1 MKSISIKAYA
11 KINLGL
17 DVLRKRSDGYHD
29 VCMIMQ
35 SLTLHD
41 DLTIRTSN
49 RKDISIKSN
58 LVYLPNDKRNLVYK
72 AAALFMEENSINSGL
87 EINLYKRIPV
97 SAGLAGGSSDA
108 AATLKALNRLFKCG
122 MTDARLMELG
132 VKIGADVPYCIMLGT
147 ALSEGIGERL
157 TALPSIPDCYILLVK
172 PDISVSTKLV
182 YECLK
187 LDDSTIHPDIEAMKK
202 ALIAA
207 DLEALSAKM
216 ANLLETVTIPMH
228 PVIDDIKTDM
238 KKAGA
243 MTSLMS
249 GSGPTVFGIFNDKTA
264 ADKAYA
270 FFKNNY
276 PHAKQVFL
284 TKPYNP

>member
-1 MKSISIKAYA
+1 
-11 KINLGL
+11 
-17 DVLRKRSDGYHD
+17 
-29 VCMIMQ
+29 
-35 SLTLHD
+35 
-41 DLTIRTSN
+41 
-49 RKDISIKSN
+49 
-58 LVYLPNDKRNLVYK
+58 
-72 AAALFMEENSINSGL
+72 
-87 EINLYKRIPV
+87 
-97 SAGLAGGSSDA
+97 
-108 AATLKALNRLFKCG
+108 
-122 MTDARLMELG
+122 
-132 VKIGADVPYCIMLGT
+132 
-147 ALSEGIGERL
+147 
-157 TALPSIPDCYILLVK
+157 
-172 PDISVSTKLV
+172 
-182 YECLK
+182 
-187 LDDSTIHPDIEAMKK
+187 MKK